1 VQEEILERNPDADL
15 RVYVVW
21 LPVLAT
27 DERFEVADLL
37 VDPRATHFWDGGRL
51 VSDALAGVAGVPA
64 DGLLWDAFLVF
75 APDAAW
81 ESAPPEPVA
90 RGAPVVS
97 EVQRLERALEPYLG

>member
-1 VQEEILERNPDADL
+1 VQKEILGRHPDADL

-27 DERFEVADLL
+27 DERFQVADLL
-37 VDPRATHFWDGGRL
+37 VDPRATHFWDGRRL
-51 VSDALAGVAGVPA
+51 VSDALAGVAGVPE

-75 APDAAW
+75 APGVSW
-81 ESAPPEPVA
+81 EDAPPEPAA

-97 EVQRLERALEPYLG
+97 ELQRLEDALAPYLG

>member
-1 VQEEILERNPDADL
+1 VQEEILERHPDADL
-15 RVYVVW
+15 SVYVVW

-27 DERFEVADLL
+27 DERFQVADVL
-37 VDPRATHFWDGGRL
+37 VDPRATHFWDGRRL
-51 VSDALAGVAGVPA
+51 VSDALAGVAGVPP

-81 ESAPPEPVA
+81 ADAPPTPLA

-97 EVQRLERALEPYLG
+97 ELQPLEAALEPYFD